1 MKNLEKIESP
11 YEKKSNLGNNR
22 KSSNNRRKTAKR
34 QKRQHF
40 SSLLVRTL
48 LEMLMTVK
56 LYHWRTHSYAQH
68 KATDELYEN
77 LNKNI
82 DTFVEVFLGKDES
95 RIEHI
100 DSTLALYNFKETD
113 NFKKQVYEYRR
124 FLQDLSKH
132 FSQEEDSD
140 LLTLR
145 DELLVNINQFL
156 YLMTFY

>member
-1 MKNLEKIESP
+1 MQKISNDEKYIP
-11 YEKKSNLGNNR
+11 DKKV
-22 KSSNNRRKTAKR
+22 KSQRRKTAKR
-34 QKRQHF
+34 EKRKDFTSQ
-40 SSLLVRTL
+40 LVRTL

-56 LYHWRTHSYAQH
+56 LYHWRTYSYAQH

-95 RIEHI
+95 RIEKI
-100 DSTLALYNFKETD
+100 DESLKLYNFKKD
-113 NFKKQVYEYRR
+113 GDFKKQVHEYRR
-124 FLQDLSKH
+124 FLQDLNKT
-132 FSQEEDSD
+132 FSTEEDSD

-156 YLMTFY
+156 YLMTFH